1 MRGMN
6 YNHLYYFWTVAKEGG
21 IAAACERLHLTPQTV
36 SGQLKVLEEALGA
49 KLFSRA
55 GRKLV
60 LTDTGRVAFNY
71 ADEMFRL
78 GAEMTEVLEGRAG
91 GQPLAFTVGIV
102 DVVPKMIAYRLLEPA
117 LHLSEPVHIVCRE
130 GKLDSLL
137 ADIALHKL
145 DIVIADTP
153 VGTTLN
159 ADIALHKLDI
169 VIADTPVGT
178 TLNVRAFNHLLGEC
192 GITFFAARTLA
203 ARYRRRFPHSL
214 ADAPMLL
221 PTTST
226 AVRGALMQWLDQQG
240 IRPRIVGEFDDS
252 ALMNAFGQRAVGV
265 FVAPSVVEQEITRQY
280 DVRPIGRTDGVR
292 ERYYAISAERRLRH
306 PAVVAVS
313 QAARSELF

>member
-159 ADIALHKLDI
+159 
-169 VIADTPVGT
+169 
-178 TLNVRAFNHLLGEC
+178 VRAFNHLLGEC

-280 DVRPIGRTDGVR
+280 DVRPIGRTDRVR

-313 QAARSELF
+313 QAARAELF

>member
-1 MRGMN
+1 MN

-21 IAAACERLHLTPQTV
+21 IAAACEQLHLTPQTV

-49 KLFSRA
+49 KLFTRA
-55 GRKLV
+55 GRKLL

-78 GAEMTEVLEGRAG
+78 GAEMTEVLEGRPG

-130 GKLDSLL
+130 GKLDALL
-137 ADIALHKL
+137 
-145 DIVIADTP
+145 
-153 VGTTLN
+153 

-313 QAARSELF
+313 QAARAELF

>member
-1 MRGMN
+1 MN

-21 IAAACERLHLTPQTV
+21 IAAACEQLHLTPQTV

-130 GKLDSLL
+130 GKLDALL

-153 VGTTLN
+153 VGT
-159 ADIALHKLDI
+159 A
-169 VIADTPVGT
+169 
-178 TLNVRAFNHLLGEC
+178 LNVRAFNHLLGEC